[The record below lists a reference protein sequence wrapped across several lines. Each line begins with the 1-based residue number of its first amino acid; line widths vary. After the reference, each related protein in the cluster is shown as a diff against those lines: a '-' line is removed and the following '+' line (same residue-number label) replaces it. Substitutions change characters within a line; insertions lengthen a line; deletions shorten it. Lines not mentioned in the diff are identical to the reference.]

1 MPSRSS
7 EARVVAAL
15 IVSGL
20 SLAFAGCARQKVQAA
35 PPVAA
40 APAPSAADTQ
50 RPMTIA
56 PDTNASPPTE
66 ETVVPPPAIPDG
78 TTPPPTVVVPHPKP
92 AKPTRPVAELATEP
106 PTDQPAHPPAP
117 QISPQL
123 SPDEQA
129 SYQRKTKEDL
139 DVAEKNLQQ
148 AGGRKTSAA
157 QDDLKEKIR
166 RFIEQSRDAT
176 KAGDLARAQNLA
188 QKARLLSAELVESL

>member
-1 MPSRSS
+1 
-7 EARVVAAL
+7 
-15 IVSGL
+15 
-20 SLAFAGCARQKVQAA
+20 
-35 PPVAA
+35 
-40 APAPSAADTQ
+40 
-50 RPMTIA
+50 MTIA
-56 PDTNASPPTE
+56 PDTNASPPAE
-66 ETVVPPPAIPDG
+66 ETMVPPPAIPDA
-78 TTPPPTVVVPHPKP
+78 TTPPPAVVVPRPKP
-92 AKPTRPVAELATEP
+92 AKPTRPVTEPATEP

-148 AGGRKTSAA
+148 ASGRKTSAA

-188 QKARLLSAELVESL
+188 QKARLLSVELVESL

>member
-15 IVSGL
+15 IAGGL
-20 SLAFAGCARQKVQAA
+20 SFAFAGCARQKVQAA

-40 APAPSAADTQ
+40 VPAPSAAETQ
-50 RPMTIA
+50 RPMNIA

-66 ETVVPPPAIPDG
+66 VLEPPPAIPDA
-78 TTPPPTVVVPHPKP
+78 TTPPPAVVVPRPKP
-92 AKPTRPVAELATEP
+92 AKPTRPVTEP
-106 PTDQPAHPPAP
+106 TTELPADQTAHPPAP

-123 SPDEQA
+123 SPEEQA
-129 SYQRKTKEDL
+129 NYQRKTKEDL
-139 DVAEKNLQQ
+139 DVAERNLQQ
-148 AGGRKTSAA
+148 ANGRKTSAA

-166 RFIEQSRDAT
+166 RFIEQSRDAS

-188 QKARLLSAELVESL
+188 QKARLLSVELVESL

>member
-15 IVSGL
+15 IAGGL
-20 SLAFAGCARQKVQAA
+20 SFAFAGCARQKVQAA

-40 APAPSAADTQ
+40 VPAPSAAETQ
-50 RPMTIA
+50 RPMNIA

-66 ETVVPPPAIPDG
+66 VLEPPPAIPDA
-78 TTPPPTVVVPHPKP
+78 TTPPPAVVVPRPKP
-92 AKPTRPVAELATEP
+92 AKPTKPVTEPATEM
-106 PTDQPAHPPAP
+106 PTDQTAHPPAP

-123 SPDEQA
+123 SPEEQA
-129 SYQRKTKEDL
+129 NYQRKTKEDL
-139 DVAEKNLQQ
+139 DVAERNLQQ
-148 AGGRKTSAA
+148 ANGRKTSAA

-166 RFIEQSRDAT
+166 RFIEQSRDAS

-188 QKARLLSAELVESL
+188 QKARLLSVELVESL

>member
-15 IVSGL
+15 IASGL

-40 APAPSAADTQ
+40 APAPSAAETQ
-50 RPMTIA
+50 RPMNIA

-66 ETVVPPPAIPDG
+66 ALEPPPAIPDA
-78 TTPPPTVVVPHPKP
+78 TTPPPAVVVPRPKP
-92 AKPTRPVAELATEP
+92 AKPMRPVTEPATELP
-106 PTDQPAHPPAP
+106 ADQTAHPPAP

-123 SPDEQA
+123 SPEEQA
-129 SYQRKTKEDL
+129 NYQRKTKEDL
-139 DVAEKNLQQ
+139 DVAERNLQQ
-148 AGGRKTSAA
+148 ANGRKTSAA

-166 RFIEQSRDAT
+166 RFIEQSRDAS

-188 QKARLLSAELVESL
+188 QKARLLSVELVESL